1 MAASA
6 IDKENESVKE
16 QKIRFKKVVESELE
30 GTDPKVVEIIK
41 EEFAKLW
48 GEGLL
53 VGVGNGSIARFTGY
67 KSFSI

>member
-1 MAASA
+1 MLTHQTEKYLLALKCLMAASA

-41 EEFAKLW
+41 EEFAKL
-48 GEGLL
+48 
-53 VGVGNGSIARFTGY
+53 
-67 KSFSI
+67 